1 MLTLGQL
8 FKIVLDLKQYVI
20 SKLFLAQEDVIPLV
34 PNLNLNGYGYII
46 MIHVHVHKN
55 IVEDVLLD
63 EGSRVKYKYKCTIRQ
78 ACSKL
83 YMR

>member
-8 FKIVLDLKQYVI
+8 FKIVLDLEQYVI
-20 SKLFLAQEDVIPLV
+20 AKLSLAKTTGIPLG

-63 EGSRVKYKYKCTIRQ
+63 EGSRVNIMMEELRK
-78 ACSKL
+78 
-83 YMR
+83 